1 MGSLIFRCPATGAA
15 IDAGFE
21 TDPDTLSQLRLFT
34 LSVPCTG
41 CGETHR
47 FTVGEADGGAE
58 AVSPLG
64 GLMAPVIGSPRIM
77 SGGGRALA

>member
-1 MGSLIFRCPATGAA
+1 MFRCPATGAA

-47 FTVGEADGGAE
+47 FTVCEADGGMDA
-58 AVSPLG
+58 ASPLG
-64 GLMAPVIGSPRIM
+64 GLMAPAVGAR
-77 SGGGRALA
+77 GRAAA